1 MLTVPEEFLL
11 LTVKDEDGGFVD
23 IPHEAVSAG
32 FIGAAI
38 MELALE
44 NRIDSD
50 LDRIWIVDKTP
61 TGEACVD
68 LILSQVAAPDFDLS
82 AAKLIDQLVFYG
94 TQVREMALERL
105 CEKKILAKEEGRI
118 LWFLKARR
126 YPVVDG
132 KEIREVKIRLLEI
145 LLRDELPDPRDVC
158 LLSLA
163 DTCGIIRQI
172 VPASELH
179 RAQERIATLAKMDLI
194 GQNVTRYINI
204 FQEAVAYAS
213 YTWPM

>member
-1 MLTVPEEFLL
+1 M
-11 LTVKDEDGGFVD
+11 
-23 IPHEAVSAG
+23 
-32 FIGAAI
+32 
-38 MELALE
+38 
-44 NRIDSD
+44 
-50 LDRIWIVDKTP
+50 
-61 TGEACVD
+61 
-68 LILSQVAAPDFDLS
+68 
-82 AAKLIDQLVFYG
+82 
-94 TQVREMALERL
+94 
-105 CEKKILAKEEGRI
+105 
-118 LWFLKARR
+118 
-126 YPVVDG
+126 VDG